1 MCGGFVWYNFLEVSA
16 VFSKLLHILRKYE
29 AVLIYLFFGII
40 TTLVNYAVYYPLYN
54 FLGLS
59 ALLSNIIAWCVAVL
73 VAFFT
78 NKPFVFKSHDW
89 SAKTVVPELTKFVG
103 SRIASGAL
111 ETAIIF
117 VTVDLLLWNG
127 NVMKLITSVL
137 VVVLNYVASKLL
149 VFKK

>member
-1 MCGGFVWYNFLEVSA
+1 M
-16 VFSKLLHILRKYE
+16 FSKLLHILRKYE

-78 NKPFVFKSHDW
+78 NKPFVFKSKDW
-89 SAKTVVPELTKFVG
+89 SVKTLMPELLKFFG
-103 SRIASGAL
+103 CRIGSGAAESL
-111 ETAIIF
+111 ILF
-117 VTVDLLLWNG
+117 VTVDLLMWNG
-127 NVMKLITSVL
+127 NLLKLIVSVF
-137 VVVLNYVASKLL
+137 VVILNYISSKFF
-149 VFKK
+149 VFK